1 MPSAVNLRYYN
12 SIRDGNPYI
21 ENERHSPSYS
31 GFHTQ
36 LDCKLTYG
44 NKNQT
49 QLTLVQYI
57 KFLAYK
63 QNRNDEKYSEI
74 GITVKIHTTHDD
86 VRLQEAEDG
95 RRCQMIGS
103 GKKKWGETRDVVQ
116 PLPACFITEQSTL
129 NASLYG

>member
-1 MPSAVNLRYYN
+1 MPSAVNLRYYS

-49 QLTLVQYI
+49 QLSCKII
-57 KFLAYK
+57 KRTFS
-63 QNRNDEKYSEI
+63 DEFFNS
-74 GITVKIHTTHDD
+74 KI
-86 VRLQEAEDG
+86 
-95 RRCQMIGS
+95 I
-103 GKKKWGETRDVVQ
+103 
-116 PLPACFITEQSTL
+116 FF
-129 NASLYG
+129 